1 MKHSEIYFMIR
12 NYISLGLLGL
22 LALYFLLMLISF
34 IVYKIRN
41 K

>member
-1 MKHSEIYFMIR
+1 MKHTEIYFMIR

-22 LALYFLLMLISF
+22 LALCFLLMF
-34 IVYKIRN
+34 IAYIAYKIKN